1 MIDLHTHTT
10 ASDGRLSPA
19 ALVAR
24 AAAARVTVLAV
35 TDHDTVAGCAAAAE
49 ACASAGIEFVTGIE
63 ITAVQDA
70 TDVHVLGYFFDRA
83 SPALLEF
90 LAEQRKRRIERIRQ
104 ILERLASLDMPLD
117 ADAVLRPASEDS
129 HRSAGRPWV
138 ARALVAAG
146 YVKTTNMAFELWLS
160 RGRPGFVPRLAA
172 APAEVFDR
180 IHAAGGIASIAHP
193 GLNRRDDWL
202 DDFAASG
209 LDALEVY
216 HTEHDADATA
226 RYRAAALRL
235 NLAITGGSDFHGDD
249 SHGPPRPGTVSL
261 PHDDYDALKRSA
273 RFRATNRATA
283 LGSNTSS

>member
-35 TDHDTVAGCAAAAE
+35 TDHDTVAGCAGAAE
-49 ACASAGIEFVTGIE
+49 ACASAGIE
-63 ITAVQDA
+63 ITAVRDA
-70 TDVHVLGYFFDRA
+70 TDVHVLGYFFDRE
-83 SPALLEF
+83 SPALLGF
-90 LAEQRKRRIERIRQ
+90 LAEQRERRIERIRQ
-104 ILERLASLDMPLD
+104 IIDRLASLGMPLD
-117 ADAVLRPASEDS
+117 ADAVLKPASEDS
-129 HRSAGRPWV
+129 SRSAGRPWV

-146 YVKTTNMAFELWLS
+146 HVKTTNMAFELWLS

-180 IHAAGGIASIAHP
+180 IHAAGGVASIAHP
-193 GLNRRDDWL
+193 GLNRRDEWL

-209 LDALEVY
+209 LDALEAY

-226 RYRAAALRL
+226 RYRAAARRL
-235 NLAITGGSDFHGDD
+235 NLAISGGSDFHGDE
-249 SHGPPRPGTVSL
+249 SHGAPRPGTVSL
-261 PHDDYDALKRSA
+261 PREDYELLERKGRKDRKAK
-273 RFRATNRATA
+273 
-283 LGSNTSS
+283 

>member
-24 AAAARVTVLAV
+24 A
-35 TDHDTVAGCAAAAE
+35 
-49 ACASAGIEFVTGIE
+49 
-63 ITAVQDA
+63 
-70 TDVHVLGYFFDRA
+70 
-83 SPALLEF
+83 
-90 LAEQRKRRIERIRQ
+90 
-104 ILERLASLDMPLD
+104 
-117 ADAVLRPASEDS
+117 
-129 HRSAGRPWV
+129 
-138 ARALVAAG
+138 
-146 YVKTTNMAFELWLS
+146 
-160 RGRPGFVPRLAA
+160 AA

-216 HTEHDADATA
+216 HTEHDADATV